1 MGSNTHQTARQLCG
15 VIPLLKYCTF
25 ALRHCKKRII
35 KYNPVIMQTM
45 NIVNNWGSLRLP
57 PEISAVLDQAKS
69 VSFPKNRED
78 VIRLALGNT
87 GSDFYEVIFDVPG
100 KGPYK
105 EATVALCKNGLAVNY
120 TDAYMRRRDPDCMVI
135 GDDQPTDK
143 RSYKDR
149 FGKPFGPMRTETLEW
164 LKTQDLV
171 LTTFIIGGNPIESGK
186 GGILIAPANAGF
198 FVGALAD
205 LQGLLSPEE
214 LPANFQVE
222 TAIFLAPPYRHT
234 HYNGQQVV
242 VHNRTEGIHEIYSY
256 NLYPGPSAKKG
267 VYGVLLNIDE
277 ASTQATLHGATVQI
291 VTPYDN
297 VTTIMH
303 EGASGSGKSEM
314 LEYPHRQTDGRL
326 RLGKNVVTGEER
338 RLTLNQACTLQPV
351 TDDMAMS
358 VDDPTGSG
366 CLTIQDAEE
375 AWFVRVDHIQHYGA
389 DPHLEALTI
398 HPKEPLLFLSIDA
411 APKSTALIWEHIEDE
426 PGVRC
431 PNPRVVL
438 PRRLVPGVVN
448 NPVNVMVRNFGIRT
462 PPCTSELPTYGI
474 VGYLHFLPPAL
485 AWVWRLV
492 APRGH
497 ANPSI
502 TETKGLTSEGVG
514 SYWPFAAGC
523 MVDHANL
530 LLRQM
535 RNTPKV
541 RYTLTPNQH
550 VGAWKVSFMPQWIAR
565 EYLGRR
571 GSAEV
576 RPENLRATRCPLLGY
591 TLKTMQVEGITLHTY
606 LLRVEEQPEVGPAAY
621 DAGAKILADFFHREL
636 RQYLKPNLDPQGRS
650 IIDCCLANG
659 TVEDYENLMRL
670 N

>member
-1 MGSNTHQTARQLCG
+1 MRT
-15 VIPLLKYCTF
+15 I
-25 ALRHCKKRII
+25 
-35 KYNPVIMQTM
+35 
-45 NIVNNWGSLRLP
+45 NIVDHWNNLRLP
-57 PEISAVLDQAKS
+57 LETVSLLKQAKS
-69 VSFPKNRED
+69 ICFPKNREE

-87 GSDFYEVIFDVPG
+87 DGDFFEVNYEVPG
-100 KGPYK
+100 KGLHT
-105 EATVALCKNGLAVNY
+105 EATVVRCKNGLSVNY
-120 TDAYMRRRDPDCMVI
+120 ADPYMRRRDPDCMVI

-143 RSYKDR
+143 RSYSDR
-149 FGKPFGPMRTETLEW
+149 FGVPFGPIRTETFEW
-164 LKTQDLV
+164 LKKQDLAV
-171 LTTFIIGGNPIESGK
+171 TTFIIGGHPIESGK

-205 LQGLLSPEE
+205 LQGLLSPDA
-214 LPANFQVE
+214 LPENFQVE
-222 TAIFLAPPYRHT
+222 AAIFLAPPFRHT
-234 HYNGQQVV
+234 HFGGHQVV
-242 VHNRTEGIHEIYSY
+242 VHNRTEGIHEIFSY

-277 ASTQATLHGATVQI
+277 DSTQATLHGATVQV

-297 VTTIMH
+297 VATIMH

-314 LEYPHRQTDGRL
+314 LEYPHRQADGRL
-326 RLGKNVVTGEER
+326 RLGKNIVTGEER

-358 VDDPTGSG
+358 LDDPTGSG
-366 CLTIQDAEE
+366 CLSIYDAEE

-389 DPHLEALTI
+389 DPHLEALTV
-398 HPKEPLLFLSIDA
+398 HPKEPLLFLSLDA
-411 APKSTALIWEHIEDE
+411 APRSTCLIWEHTEDE

-448 NPVNVMVRNFGIRT
+448 KPVNVMVRNFGIRT
-462 PPCTSELPTYGI
+462 PPCTSALPTYGI
-474 VGYLHFLPPAL
+474 VGYLQVLPPAL
-485 AWVWRLV
+485 AWIWRLV

-550 VGAWKVSFMPQWIAR
+550 VGSWAVSFMPQWIAR

-571 GSAEV
+571 GTAEF
-576 RPENLRATRCPLLGY
+576 RSDDLKAARCPLLGY
-591 TLKTMQVEGITLHTY
+591 TLKAMQVEGAVLPAY
-606 LLRVEEQPEVGPAAY
+606 LLRVEEQPEVGLAAY

-636 RQYLKPNLDPQGRS
+636 QQYLKPNLDAQGRQ
-650 IIDCCLANG
+650 ILDCCLSNG
-659 TVEDYENLMRL
+659 TVKDYEELMG
-670 N
+670 

>member
-1 MGSNTHQTARQLCG
+1 
-15 VIPLLKYCTF
+15 
-25 ALRHCKKRII
+25 
-35 KYNPVIMQTM
+35 MQTI
-45 NIVNNWGSLRLP
+45 NIVDGLGCLRLP
-57 PEISAVLDQAKS
+57 QEILSILEQARS
-69 VSFPKNRED
+69 VCYPRNREEI
-78 VIRLALGNT
+78 VRLALGNVGCDT
-87 GSDFYEVIFDVPG
+87 FDVTYEVPG
-100 KGPYK
+100 KGQFT
-105 EATVALCKNGLAVNY
+105 EATVARCKNGLSINY
-120 TDAYMRRRDPDCMVI
+120 SEAIMRRRDPDCMVI

-143 RSYKDR
+143 RTYSNR
-149 FGKPFGPMRTETLEW
+149 FGVPFGPVRTETFEW
-164 LKTQDLV
+164 LKTQDLAV
-171 LTTFIIGGNPIESGK
+171 TTFILGGHPVESGR

-198 FVGALAD
+198 FLGALAD
-205 LQGLLSPEE
+205 LQGILSPEAV
-214 LPANFQVE
+214 PHNFHVE
-222 TAIFLAPPYRHT
+222 AIIFLAPPFRHT
-234 HYNGQQVV
+234 HFAGQQIV
-242 VHNRTEGIHEIYSY
+242 VHNRTEKIHEIFSY

-277 ASTQATLHGATVQI
+277 DSTQATLHGSTVQV

-297 VTTIMH
+297 VSTIMH

-338 RLTLNQACTLQPV
+338 RLTLNQACALQPV

-358 VDDPTGSG
+358 LDDPSGSG
-366 CLTIQDAEE
+366 YLTIYDAEE

-398 HPKEPLLFLSIDA
+398 HPEEPLLFLSLDA
-411 APKSTALIWEHIEDE
+411 APRSTCLIWEHTEDT

-448 NPVNVMVRNFGIRT
+448 QPVNVMVRNFGIRT

-474 VGYLHFLPPAL
+474 AGYLHFLPPAL
-485 AWVWRLV
+485 AWIWRLV

-502 TETKGLTSEGVG
+502 TVSEGLTSEGVG
-514 SYWPFAAGC
+514 SYWPFATGC

-571 GSAEV
+571 GTAEV
-576 RPENLRATRCPLLGY
+576 RSDNLRTARCPLLGY
-591 TLKTMQVEGITLHTY
+591 TLKAMQVEGAVLPAY
-606 LLRVEEQPEVGPAAY
+606 LLRVEEQPEVGPTAY
-621 DAGAKILADFFHREL
+621 DAGAKILADFFHSEL
-636 RQYLKPNLDPQGRS
+636 QQYLKPNLDPQGRS

-659 TVEDYENLMRL
+659 TVKDYENLLRL

>member
-1 MGSNTHQTARQLCG
+1 
-15 VIPLLKYCTF
+15 
-25 ALRHCKKRII
+25 
-35 KYNPVIMQTM
+35 MQTIS
-45 NIVNNWGSLRLP
+45 IVDNWEFLQLP
-57 PEISAVLDQAKS
+57 PEISTVLEQAKS
-69 VSFPKNRED
+69 VCFPKSRED

-87 GSDFYEVIFDVPG
+87 DGDRYEVIYDVPG
-100 KGPYK
+100 KGPYT
-105 EATVALCKNGLAVNY
+105 EATVVRCKNGLSVNY
-120 TDAYMRRRDPDCMVI
+120 TEAVMRRRDPDCMVI

-143 RSYKDR
+143 RSYTDR
-149 FGKPFGPMRTETLEW
+149 FGVPFSPVRTETFEW
-164 LKTQDLV
+164 LKTQDLAV
-171 LTTFIIGGNPIESGK
+171 TTFIIGGHPLESGK

-205 LQGLLSPEE
+205 LQGLLPPDA
-214 LPANFQVE
+214 LPGNFHVE
-222 TAIFLAPPYRHT
+222 TAIFLAPTFRHT
-234 HYNGQQVV
+234 HYNGNQVV
-242 VHNRTEGIHEIYSY
+242 VHNRTDGIHEIFSY

-277 ASTQATLHGATVQI
+277 DSTMATLHGATVQV

-297 VTTIMH
+297 ITTIMH

-314 LEYPHRQTDGRL
+314 LEYPHRQEDGRL
-326 RLGKNVVTGEER
+326 RLGRNVVTGEER
-338 RLTLNQACTLQPV
+338 RLTLNQACLLQPV

-358 VDDPTGSG
+358 LDDPKAEGY
-366 CLTIQDAEE
+366 LTIQDAEQ
-375 AWFVRVDHIQHYGA
+375 AWFVRVDHITRYGT
-389 DPHLEALTI
+389 DPHMEAMTI
-398 HPKEPLLFLSIDA
+398 HPDEPLLFLSLDA
-411 APKSTALIWEHIEDE
+411 VPGSTCLIWEHTQDS
-426 PGVRC
+426 PGVPC

-438 PRRLVPGVVN
+438 PRRLIPEVVN
-448 NPVNVMVRNFGIRT
+448 KPVNVMIRNFGIRT
-462 PPCTSELPTYGI
+462 PPCTAALPTYGI

-485 AWVWRLV
+485 AWIWRLV

-514 SYWPFAAGC
+514 SYWPFATGC

-535 RNTPKV
+535 CNTPKV

-571 GSAEV
+571 GTAVLPADKLKVS
-576 RPENLRATRCPLLGY
+576 RCSLLGY
-591 TLKTMQVEGITLHTY
+591 TLNTMQVESVMLPPVF
-606 LLRVEEQPEVGPAAY
+606 LRVEEQPEVGIAGY

-636 RQYLKPNLDPQGRS
+636 QQYIKPNLDPLGRQ
-650 IIDCCLANG
+650 ILDCCFANG
-659 TVEDYENLMRL
+659 SVEDYENLLRL

>member
-1 MGSNTHQTARQLCG
+1 
-15 VIPLLKYCTF
+15 
-25 ALRHCKKRII
+25 
-35 KYNPVIMQTM
+35 MQTI
-45 NIVNNWGSLRLP
+45 NIVDDWRKLRLP
-57 PEISAVLDQAKS
+57 SDVSSVLEQAKS
-69 VSFPKNRED
+69 ICFPRNRED

-87 GSDFYEVIFDVPG
+87 DSNLYEVVYDTPG
-100 KGPYK
+100 KGLYT

-120 TDAYMRRRDPDCMVI
+120 TDSYMRRRDPDCMVI

-143 RSYKDR
+143 RTYANR
-149 FGKPFGPMRTETLEW
+149 FGTPFGSVRTETFEW
-164 LKTQDLV
+164 LKKQDLAV
-171 LTTFIIGGNPIESGK
+171 TTFIIGGNTLESGK
-186 GGILIAPANAGF
+186 GGMLIAPANAGF

-205 LQGLLSPEE
+205 LQGILSPEAI
-214 LPANFQVE
+214 PHNFHAD
-222 TAIFLAPPYRHT
+222 TIIFLAPTFRHT
-234 HYNGQQVV
+234 HFNGQQIV
-242 VHNRTEGIHEIYSY
+242 VHNRTDDVHEIFSY

-277 ASTQATLHGATVQI
+277 DTTNATLHGSTVQV

-297 VTTIMH
+297 ITTIMH

-314 LEYPHRQTDGRL
+314 LEYPHRQADGRL

-338 RLTLNQACTLQPV
+338 RLTLNQACMLQPV
-351 TDDMAMS
+351 TDDMATSM
-358 VDDPTGSG
+358 DDPTGSG
-366 CLTIQDAEE
+366 QLVIHDAEE

-398 HPKEPLLFLSIDA
+398 HPKEPLLFLSLNA
-411 APKSTALIWEHIEDE
+411 APQSTCLIWEHTEDE

-448 NPVNVMVRNFGIRT
+448 KPVNVSVRNFGIRT

-485 AWVWRLV
+485 AWIWRLV

-535 RNTPKV
+535 QNTPKV

-571 GSAEV
+571 GVAEV
-576 RPENLRATRCPLLGY
+576 PPEKLRATRCPLLGY
-591 TLKTMQVEGITLHTY
+591 TLKAMQVEGVPIPAY
-606 LLRVEEQPEVGPAAY
+606 LLRVEEQPEVGIAAY

-636 RQYLKPNLDPQGRS
+636 QQYLTSNLDPQGRR
-650 IIDCCLANG
+650 IIDCCLSNG
-659 TVEDYENLMRL
+659 TVENYVELMGT